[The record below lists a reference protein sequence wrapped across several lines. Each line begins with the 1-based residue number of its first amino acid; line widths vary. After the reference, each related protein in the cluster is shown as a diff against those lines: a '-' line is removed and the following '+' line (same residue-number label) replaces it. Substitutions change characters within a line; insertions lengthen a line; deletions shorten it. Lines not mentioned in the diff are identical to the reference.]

1 MQRQLLIKLIQLLQD
16 TSTVTIKVRL
26 LIIQIQLRSTL
37 MIPMHKSIVVLLNKI
52 WVISKLLATSGE
64 N

>member
-37 MIPMHKSIVVLLNKI
+37 MIPMYTSIVVLLNKI

>member
-37 MIPMHKSIVVLLNKI
+37 MIPMYTSIVVLLNKI
-52 WVISKLLATSGE
+52 WVISKVLATSGE

>member
-37 MIPMHKSIVVLLNKI
+37 MIPMHTSIVVLLNKI

>member
-1 MQRQLLIKLIQLLQD
+1 MQRQLLIKLIQLLQN

-37 MIPMHKSIVVLLNKI
+37 MIPMHTSIVVLLNKI
-52 WVISKLLATSGE
+52 WVISKVLATSGE

>member
-1 MQRQLLIKLIQLLQD
+1 MQRQLLIKLIQLLQN

-37 MIPMHKSIVVLLNKI
+37 MIPMHTSIVVLLNKI